1 MRVVVAGSDPVALYT
16 ALLIKS
22 AQPGWHVALIESGEI
37 IASPAHILAN
47 PVKPS
52 FAPEHPVI
60 AAAIGKRALHSQ
72 GLAVSRATDRGREE
86 QLVSGLPYLTI
97 SDTSLR
103 ETLLQALRDAGCTG
117 TSGTLAQNVAN
128 SDLVIVGD
136 PALLAD
142 TGTDAA
148 DLQAAPNA
156 TGRMHAHLRLGARA
170 AQVGFHLADTVHGLV
185 SAMIIPSTEVSS
197 TLVVEASAE
206 TIEASGQT
214 LADSETMAQWC
225 ASLFPHLTKSAPVLA
240 RSAGWR
246 PVTTRLASKWFAGNI
261 AVIGEAASS
270 PHYSIGLRLRSGF
283 EDAQALAHAL
293 KDRASIAEALAS
305 WQARRLPKTQSLHR
319 AANSSAEWLAHAK
332 QHFTMP
338 MSRFAF
344 ACATRSLRLTYSH
357 VKKADP
363 AFIREV
369 DAIVAGPAIG
379 AGNEAPPPMFTPYT
393 MRGLTIPNRMS
404 FSPMCMYSA
413 HEGTV
418 NDFQL
423 VHLGSRAVGGFG
435 LVFAEMTNVRPEGRM
450 TYQCAGMYA
459 PEHVPAFRRI
469 TDFVHEHTQAKIAI
483 QLAHAGR
490 KGSISR
496 SWERDKPLT
505 KEQEWETLAPSAI
518 AFTPDRPLPREMS
531 VKDIQDVTDAFARA
545 ARMSQEA
552 GFDMIEI
559 HAAHGYLLSSF
570 ISPLANRR
578 TDAYGGSLAN
588 RMRFPLEV
596 MEAVRANFP
605 QDKPIS
611 VRISASDWRPDGI
624 QPRDAIEISKMFQA
638 RGADI
643 IAVSSSGV
651 TAERR
656 PAVVERLYQLAF
668 SDAIRNE
675 GGVPT
680 MTVGGVLSHGDCNT
694 IIASGRAD
702 ICLMARGALNDPY
715 FPQHAAQQQGW
726 RMKWPMPYARAAET
740 PVRAG

>member
-1 MRVVVAGSDPVALYT
+1 MKIAIAGDDPAALY
-16 ALLIKS
+16 AAILLRKQRPEWQVTLVGKG
-22 AQPGWHVALIESGEI
+22 A
-37 IASPAHILAN
+37 ASPQPAHILTNA
-47 PVKPS
+47 VKPS
-52 FAPEHPVI
+52 
-60 AAAIGKRALHSQ
+60 L
-72 GLAVSRATDRGREE
+72 
-86 QLVSGLPYLTI
+86 
-97 SDTSLR
+97 
-103 ETLLQALRDAGCTG
+103 ALRDSDVAGIILRASLSFSGLRVRRNFRGSVQQQTIKGLRYSAIDDSVLLRILVDAAREAGCVE
-117 TSGTLAQNVAN
+117 SHDFAMPDA
-128 SDLVIVGD
+128 DLVIVGD
-136 PALLAD
+136 CRVLSAMGLAAGSLAAPGQPSDELVCHFEIARTGQEIEFDFVETGNGLFHAMLIPATAQSSSLIVSASRSALAQAGQLEADAESIHGFCSALLPELIGSAKL
-142 TGTDAA
+142 T
-148 DLQAAPNA
+148 LQ
-156 TGRMHAHLRLGARA
+156 
-170 AQVGFHLADTVHGLV
+170 
-185 SAMIIPSTEVSS
+185 
-197 TLVVEASAE
+197 
-206 TIEASGQT
+206 
-214 LADSETMAQWC
+214 
-225 ASLFPHLTKSAPVLA
+225 
-240 RSAGWR
+240 SAGWS
-246 PVTTRLASKWFAGNI
+246 PFETTLSSRWSAGNV
-261 AVIGEAASS
+261 AVIGAAASL
-270 PHYSIGLRLRSGF
+270 PHYSVGLAARSGF
-283 EDAQALAHAL
+283 EDAEALVDQLLSRASVDDALSGWQAL
-293 KDRASIAEALAS
+293 
-305 WQARRLPKTQSLHR
+305 RLPKAQSLHR
-319 AANSSAEWLAHAK
+319 AANASAEWLRHAE
-332 QHFTMP
+332 QHFSMP
-338 MSRFAF
+338 IQRFAF
-344 ACATRSLRLTYSH
+344 SCATRSLRLNYTH
-357 VKKADP
+357 VKSADP
-363 AFIREV
+363 AFTREV
-369 DAIVAGPAIG
+369 DGIVSGPAVG
-379 AGNEAPPPMFTPYT
+379 SGNEPPPPMFTPYT
-393 MRGLTIPNRMS
+393 LRGMTIPNRLS

-413 HEGTV
+413 NEGTV

-459 PEHVPAFRRI
+459 PEHVTAFRRI
-469 TDFVHEHTQAKIAI
+469 TDFVHSNTQAKIGI

-505 KEQEWETLAPSAI
+505 KEEEWETLAPSAM

-545 ARMSQEA
+545 ARMSEEA

-570 ISPLANRR
+570 ISPLSNKR
-578 TDAYGGSLAN
+578 TDAYGGSLEN

-605 QDKPIS
+605 QEKPIS
-611 VRISASDWRPDGI
+611 VRISASDWRTDGI

-715 FPQHAAQQQGW
+715 FPQHAAKQQGW
-726 RMKWPMPYARAAET
+726 RMKWPDPYARAAET

>member
-1 MRVVVAGSDPVALYT
+1 MKIAIAGNDPAALY
-16 ALLIKS
+16 AGILIRK
-22 AQPGWHVALIESGEI
+22 ARPDWHVALIDSAGYH
-37 IASPAHILAN
+37 ARPAHILSN
-47 PVKPS
+47 PVKPE
-52 FAPEHPVI
+52 FHLRDGEI
-60 AAAIGKRALHSQ
+60 AAAIEKHSLKTV
-72 GLAVSRATDRGREE
+72 GLNVRRTLSGPAEE
-86 QLVSGLPYLTI
+86 KLICGLPYRTI
-97 SDTSLR
+97 SDTTLR
-103 ETLLQALRDAGCTG
+103 QILQQTARAAGCTG
-117 TSGTLAQNVAN
+117 TSGTIAQNAEYG
-128 SDLVIVGD
+128 DLLIVGD
-136 PALLAD
+136 PDLLAD
-142 TGTDAA
+142 AGE
-148 DLQAAPNA
+148 QASGLRAQPA
-156 TGRMHAHLRLGARA
+156 FTSQFSAHFRLGRA
-170 AQVGFHLADTVHGLV
+170 AESIAFDFIEAEHGVVH
-185 SAMIIPSTEVSS
+185 AMLIPSTPVSS
-197 TLVVEASAE
+197 SLIVFADGATLERA
-206 TIEASGQT
+206 GQSHAD
-214 LADSETMAQWC
+214 ADSVRNYCTRLFAATIRD
-225 ASLFPHLTKSAPVLA
+225 ASLELRSQAWVQDETYLAP
-240 RSAGWR
+240 
-246 PVTTRLASKWFAGNI
+246 KWHQGKI
-261 AVIGEAASS
+261 ALIGAAASR
-270 PHYSIGLRLRSGF
+270 PHESVGLAVRTGF
-283 EDAQALAHAL
+283 EDAEALVDELLHAGTIE
-293 KDRASIAEALAS
+293 DALAS
-305 WQARRLPKTQSLHR
+305 WQTKRLPKAQSLHR
-319 AANSSAEWLAHAK
+319 AANASAEWLNHAR
-332 QHFTMP
+332 QHFAMP
-338 MSRFAF
+338 MPRFAF
-344 ACATRSLRLTYSH
+344 SCATRSLRLNYTH

-369 DAIVAGPAIG
+369 DAIVAGPAVG
-379 AGNEAPPPMFTPYT
+379 TGNEPPPPMFTPYA
-393 MRGLTIPNRMS
+393 MRGLTIPNRLI

-450 TYQCAGMYA
+450 TYQCAGMYS
-459 PEHVPAFRRI
+459 PEHVGAFRRI
-469 TDFVHEHTQAKIAI
+469 TDFVHANTQAKIGI

-505 KEQEWETLAPSAI
+505 KDEEWETLAPSAI

-531 VKDIQDVTDAFARA
+531 VKDIRDVTDAFARA
-545 ARMSQEA
+545 ARMSEEA

-570 ISPLANRR
+570 ISPLSNKR
-578 TDAYGGSLAN
+578 TDAYGGSLEN

-596 MEAVRANFP
+596 LEAVRANFP
-605 QDKPIS
+605 QEKPIS
-611 VRISASDWRPDGI
+611 VRISASDWRPDGV
-624 QPRDAIEISKMFQA
+624 QPRDAIEISKMLQA

-643 IAVSSSGV
+643 VAVSSSGV

-715 FPQHAAQQQGW
+715 FPQHAAKQQGY
-726 RMKWPMPYARAAET
+726 RMKWPDPYARAAET